1 MYDYDREQLV
11 AAFRKIGLRKGDSV
25 LVHSNIGF
33 LGVPKGGLSKE
44 KMFDTVFGAFM
55 DVIGDEGTLVVPT
68 FTFSFA
74 KSQAYDPEATPSTSG
89 MFTEILRKLP
99 QALRSLDPMFSVAAV
114 GRRAREF
121 IADVPIE
128 CFGPR
133 SFFDRFMKANGVI
146 CNIGISVGSTFIH
159 YVEQSLN
166 VPYRFKKLFT
176 GQLIKDANATKATA
190 IFFCQDLT
198 NPDTVA
204 DWTLFE
210 KEARRQRAVRTVVV
224 GRGEVSMIRAEE
236 VFRICKDGLEKNPW
250 FLVVAGREGITPT
263 LVRGSDIAQF
273 QVHLRPHPTMSELIE
288 ALWRLPR
295 DIVSDG
301 YDAALAAIASQEP
314 MTVHQYPT
322 GTECWTWIVP
332 EKWTCKQAYLETMD
346 GKYLLDYANNPLH
359 CVSYSLPFEGVVSR
373 QDLLGHLYVNESH
386 PDAIPFKFK
395 YYERD
400 WGLCCSKNLRDRL
413 SDDKYRVVVRTEF
426 SCGTLKVGEIIAPGR
441 TDQIIMLCAHL
452 CHPAQ
457 VNDDLTGVV
466 VGLEVMRRLKER
478 SDLRYTY
485 YFTIVPETIGTVAY
499 LSHNMDLLPKM
510 RGGLFLEMLGNDSPH
525 ALQLSYAQD
534 SECDFSFSEAVRE
547 LDPKAYTGPFRTIL
561 GNDERQY
568 NAPGV
573 RVPMLS
579 ISRAHRPSL
588 PTWPY
593 PEYHSS
599 DDNPSIISQSRLE
612 ASRDLVLHM
621 IDVLESNYIPVNNFK
636 AEVFCSRYGLSKD
649 YDSSPEEYKRLFDVM
664 FEIDGQKSVA
674 HIARRLNIDSSL
686 VKGSVDQLAKY
697 GLVSKP

>member
-1 MYDYDREQLV
+1 MHDYDREQLA
-11 AAFRKIGLRKGDSV
+11 AAFRRIGLREGDSV
-25 LVHSNIGF
+25 FVHSNIGL
-33 LGVPKGGLSKE
+33 LGVPKGGLVKE
-44 KMFDTVFGAFM
+44 TIFDTVFGAFT
-55 DVIGDEGTLVVPT
+55 DVIGKEGTLIVPT

-74 KSQAYDPEATPSTSG
+74 KSQPYDPDATPSTSG
-89 MFTEILRKLP
+89 MFTEMFRRLP
-99 QALRSLDPMFSVAAV
+99 QARRSSDPMFSVAAI

-121 IADVPIE
+121 TDDVPIE
-128 CFGPR
+128 CFGQK
-133 SFFDRFMKANGVI
+133 SFFDRLMKTNGAI
-146 CNIGISVGSTFIH
+146 CNIGIPPGSTFIH

-176 GQLIKDANATKATA
+176 GQLIKDGSARNATA

-204 DWTLFE
+204 DFSLFE
-210 KEARRQRAVRTVVV
+210 KEARRQRAVTTAIV
-224 GRGEVSMIRAEE
+224 GRGEVSLIRAND
-236 VFRICKDGLEKNPW
+236 VYRICQEGLEKNPW
-250 FLVVAGREGITPT
+250 FLTVAGCKGIIPT
-263 LVRGSDIAQF
+263 LVRRSDPARF
-273 QVHLRPHPTMSELIE
+273 QLNLRPHATMSELIE

-295 DIVSDG
+295 DLVSDG
-301 YDAALAAIASQEP
+301 YDAALTALASQEP
-314 MTVHQYPT
+314 MVVHEYPT

-332 EKWTCKQAYLETMD
+332 EKWTCKEGHLETLD
-346 GKYLLDYANNPLH
+346 GTRLLNYADNPLH

-373 QDLLGHLYVNESH
+373 ENLLGHLHVHESR
-386 PDAIPFKFK
+386 PDVIPFKFK

-400 WGLCCSKNLRDRL
+400 WGLCCSKNLRESL
-413 SDDKYRVVVRTEF
+413 SDGKYRVVLRTEF
-426 SCGTLKVGEIIAPGR
+426 SFGTLKVGEIIAPGK

-466 VGLEVMRRLKER
+466 VGLEVMRKLKER

-485 YFTIVPETIGTVAY
+485 HFTIVPETIGTVAY
-499 LSHNMDLLPKM
+499 LSHNMNLIPKT

-534 SECDFSFSEAVRE
+534 SECDFSFSEALRE
-547 LDPKAYTGPFRTIL
+547 VDPSGYTGRFRTIV

-579 ISRAHRPSL
+579 LSRAHRPDL
-588 PTWPY
+588 KTWPY

-599 DDNPSIISQSRLE
+599 DDNPSIISQDRLE

-621 IDVLESNYIPVNNFK
+621 IDVLESNYAPINNFK
-636 AEVFCSRYGLSKD
+636 GEVFCSRYGISKD
-649 YDSSPEEYKRLFDVM
+649 YYSNPEEYKHLFDVM
-664 FEIDGQKSVA
+664 FEVDGQRSVA
-674 HIARRLNIDSSL
+674 HIAKRLNIGFSS
-686 VKGSVDQLAKY
+686 VKATVNELARY
-697 GLVSKP
+697 GLVTKP

>member
-1 MYDYDREQLV
+1 
-11 AAFRKIGLRKGDSV
+11 
-25 LVHSNIGF
+25 
-33 LGVPKGGLSKE
+33 
-44 KMFDTVFGAFM
+44 MFNTVFGAFM

-74 KSQAYDPEATPSTSG
+74 KSQAYDPEATSSTSG
-89 MFTEILRKLP
+89 MFSEMFRKLP
-99 QALRSLDPMFSVAAV
+99 QAHRSLDPMFSIAAV

-121 IADVPIE
+121 TDDAPIE
-128 CFGPR
+128 CFGPG
-133 SFFDRFMKANGVI
+133 SFFDRFMKANGAI
-146 CNIGISVGSTFIH
+146 FNIGIPVGSTFIH

-176 GQLIKDANATKATA
+176 GQLIKDGNARKASA
-190 IFFCQDLT
+190 VFFCQDLT

-210 KEARRQRAVRTVVV
+210 KEARRQEAVRTVVV
-224 GRGEVSMIRAEE
+224 GRCQVSTIRAED
-236 VFRICKDGLEKNPW
+236 VFGICMEGLKKNPW
-250 FLVVAGREGITPT
+250 FLTVAGRKSITPT
-263 LVRGSDIAQF
+263 LFSKSNAGRFQF
-273 QVHLRPHPTMSELIE
+273 HLRPHATMFELIE

-301 YDAALAAIASQEP
+301 YDAALAGLASQEA
-314 MTVHQYPT
+314 MTVHEYPT
-322 GTECWTWIVP
+322 GTECSTWIVP
-332 EKWTCKQAYLETMD
+332 EKWTCKEAYLETMG
-346 GKYLLDYANNPLH
+346 GKRLLDYADNPLH
-359 CVSYSLPFEGVVSR
+359 CVSYSLPFEGVVSK
-373 QDLLGHLYVNESH
+373 QDLLRHLYIHEYR
-386 PDAIPFKFK
+386 PDAIPFKYK
-395 YYERD
+395 YHERD
-400 WGLCCSKNLRDRL
+400 WGLCCSKNLCDSL

-426 SCGTLKVGEIIAPGR
+426 SYGTLKVGEIIVPGR

-466 VGLEVMRRLKER
+466 VGLEVMRKLKER
-478 SDLRYTY
+478 GDLRYTY

-499 LSHNMDLLPKM
+499 LSRNMGLLPRM

-525 ALQLSYAQD
+525 ALQLSCRQD
-534 SECDFSFSEAVRE
+534 SECDFSFSQAVRE
-547 LDPKAYTGPFRTIL
+547 LDPKSYTGAFRTIL

-579 ISRAHRPSL
+579 LSRAHRPGL

-599 DDNPSIISQSRLE
+599 DDNPSIVSQSRLE

-621 IDVLESNYIPVNNFK
+621 INVLESNYVPVNKFK
-636 AEVFCSRYGLSKD
+636 GEVFCSRYGLFD
-649 YDSSPEEYKRLFDVM
+649 DSNPEEHKRLFDVM
-664 FEIDGQKSVA
+664 FEIDGQRSVA

-686 VKGSVDQLAKY
+686 VKATVDQLAKY